1 MNAHHSGRQ
10 PSGCACC
17 LGIALF
23 CLAVD
28 AASIYAAI
36 RLAMLVTG
44 AVQ

>member
-1 MNAHHSGRQ
+1 MSAHYSDRQ

-23 CLAVD
+23 CLAAD
-28 AASIYAAI
+28 AAAIYAAI

-44 AVQ
+44 AVR